1 MKILA
6 QEHENGQ
13 AVLRI
18 EVEPPE
24 LEKSVDTAF
33 RDLSKKTR
41 IPGFRKGK
49 VPRHILEGYLGKD
62 SLQQEAL
69 EKLIPQLCGQVAQE
83 QELDV
88 IAQPQAEILEM
99 QPAVVFKATFP
110 LRPKV
115 ELGDY
120 RSTRIDLE
128 PVEVTEEQI
137 DATLDQLRNQR
148 AIWVPVERPVQF
160 EDMAVMDIEQ
170 RLEAV
175 DPISYEG
182 QQLPI
187 VEGSPLPVPG
197 FSEQV
202 AGMEKGQ
209 EKEFTLSFPNDHESP
224 QLAGMSYTFKVRV
237 TEIKE
242 RKLPD
247 LDDEFA
253 KSLEEEVETVDALR
267 GLVAERLRAAA
278 EQRAKADYEAKA
290 LQAVVDAATVEFPPV
305 LVDHETDQIL
315 KDRDQMLRTQGGLE
329 AYLRTVNKTEEE
341 IKEEL
346 RPQAVERLKRS
357 LVLGKFIEVERLDIT
372 APEIDAEIEKITTT
386 SEERA
391 EELRGV
397 FDNVEGRRWVHNR
410 LEVDKAME
418 RLTDIVSGKLEE
430 TGADV
435 GEVDEPEEAGGPDT
449 PAEGGG
455 EPADS
460 TPEAAGA
467 GEQPEEAT
475 VQDDE

>member
-202 AGMEKGQ
+202 AG
-209 EKEFTLSFPNDHESP
+209 
-224 QLAGMSYTFKVRV
+224 